1 MNFVF
6 SPILTA
12 SLAIKDCE
20 QVYGVRRVY
29 CVGRNYADHA
39 REMGA
44 NPEREAPFFFCKPN
58 DKEAIISAPAGT
70 PVELPYP
77 LATQQLDY
85 EVELVVLIGKQGTNI
100 SAEQADEYIYG
111 YAVGLDMTRRD
122 LQAQMKKGAKPWE
135 IGKAF
140 DGAAVIGQI
149 HPKDEVDVSRS
160 EICLMVN
167 GTPKQI
173 GNVGQMIWRVQ
184 EVIAQLSSLFTLH
197 AGDVIFTGTPAG
209 VGATVK
215 GDELF
220 AHIDGLSDVVVRV
233 V

>member
-1 MNFVF
+1 MSCVF
-6 SPILTA
+6 APISTA
-12 SLAIKDCE
+12 RLAIKDSH
-20 QVYGVRRVY
+20 QHYSVRRVY

-58 DKEAIISAPAGT
+58 DSEAIISAPAGAS
-70 PVELPYP
+70 VDLCYP
-77 LATQQLDY
+77 SVTKQLDY
-85 EVELVVLIGKQGTNI
+85 EVELVVLIGKSGVNI

-122 LQAQMKKGAKPWE
+122 LQATMKQGAKPWE
-135 IGKAF
+135 IGKVF
-140 DGAAVIGQI
+140 DGAAVIGQV
-149 HPKDEVDVSRS
+149 HPKNSVDVSS
-160 EICLMVN
+160 ANICLMVN
-167 GTPKQI
+167 GAPKQT
-173 GNVGQMIWRVQ
+173 GNVSQMIWRVQ
-184 EVIAQLSSLFTLH
+184 EIIAQLSTLFSLH

-215 GDELF
+215 GDELR
-220 AHIDGLSDVVVRV
+220 AHIDGLSEVVVTV